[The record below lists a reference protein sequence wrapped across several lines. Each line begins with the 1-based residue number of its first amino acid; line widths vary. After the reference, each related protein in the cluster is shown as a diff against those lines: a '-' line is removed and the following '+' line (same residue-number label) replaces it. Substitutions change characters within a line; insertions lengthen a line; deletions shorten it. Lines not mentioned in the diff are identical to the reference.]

1 MPLQRPKT
9 STKSQSSA
17 AAASAKPARRST
29 ASGSAQSAIRD
40 PQSAILPA
48 PRPIRKLMAANRSEI
63 AVRIFRAGT
72 ELNLRTVAI
81 FAHEDRLCIH
91 RYKADE
97 AYQVGT
103 GKGPVAA
110 YLDIESIVAVAKEK
124 GVDAIHPGYG
134 FLSENAGF
142 ARACQRAGL
151 IFVGPRP
158 ELLDMMGDKTAA
170 RALAQKIG
178 VPVLPGTENPITD
191 REEALKTAKAIG
203 FPLIIK
209 AAFGGG
215 GRGMRVVHKPGD
227 LAHLLDE
234 AQGEAERAF
243 GNNAVFLEKYIPR
256 AKHIE
261 VQILGDQH
269 GNVIHLHERDCS
281 VQRRHQKVVEVA
293 PSFGLPAE
301 IVHELCEAAAR
312 MAREIRYDNA
322 GTVEFLYDL
331 DHHEWFFIEMNPRIQ
346 VEHTVT
352 EVITGLDLV
361 RAQILIAQ
369 GHALHSA
376 VVGMPPQEEIPRNG
390 YAIQCRITT
399 EDPENKFIPD
409 YGRIVAYR
417 SPGGFGVRLDG
428 GMGYAGA
435 VITPFY
441 DSLLVKSIT
450 SGQTYDIAMGRARR
464 TLSEFRIRGVKTNIP
479 FLENLIAHPQF
490 RSGQAT
496 TALIDTTPELFSFKP
511 RRDRATKLLNFLGN
525 VIVNGNPHAKGY
537 RPEKPLLP
545 ALAPAATGVGVRG
558 LEFGVSGQ
566 APVRTGSAPATPN
579 SKHQTPNP
587 SSAPPPG
594 TRQLL
599 LELGPRKFAE
609 WTLKQKRLLITD
621 TTWRDAHQSLMATRV
636 RSYDML
642 ACADAL
648 ARRAPNLFSLEMWG
662 GATFDTAM
670 RFLNEDP
677 WERLRQLRARVPNI
691 CFQMLFRGANAV
703 GYTNY
708 PDNVVAGF
716 VKHAAS
722 SGMDIFRVF
731 DSLNYLPN
739 LRVAMAAVQDTHAIC
754 EAAICYTGDITDPA
768 REKYNL
774 TYYVKMARELERM
787 GAHFLAIKD
796 MAGLCRPYAAQ
807 KLVKALKDEV
817 GLPIHFHTHDTSG
830 VAAASVLRAAD
841 AGVDVVDLA
850 LASMSG
856 STSQPN
862 LNSIVAAL
870 QHMPRDTG
878 LDLPALN
885 EFSDYWETVR
895 EYYRPFDTA
904 PKSGSAEV
912 YLHEMPGGQYT
923 NLREQAASMGVAQR
937 WPEIARLYAE
947 VNQLFGDIVKV
958 TPSSKVVGDMALF
971 LFSKGIKPG
980 DVVNLEP
987 GALPFPES
995 VIDMMMGGL
1004 GWPEGGWPDQVWKV
1018 ILGQERY
1025 QQARARYVGATS
1037 QKLGRK
1043 LLAQPKT
1050 QNSKLK
1056 TSAAGAL
1063 DLEKTRAELS
1073 ERLKRAAS
1081 DDDLYSHLMYPTVF
1095 ADFAKHAQAYSD
1107 VSVLPTPAFF
1117 YGLKPGEE
1125 ISVNIEEG
1133 KVLIIRLIS
1142 VGQPDKEGRR
1152 TISYEL
1158 NGIGRESVI
1167 VDKTITPKTK
1177 ARPKADLN
1185 DPMQV
1190 AAPIPGLIA
1199 QLQVSVGGKVSKGDK
1214 LLMMEAMKMQNTVY
1228 APSTGVVAELHVA
1241 LGDTVEAKDLL
1252 IKIRAAG

>member
-1 MPLQRPKT
+1 
-9 STKSQSSA
+9 
-17 AAASAKPARRST
+17 
-29 ASGSAQSAIRD
+29 
-40 PQSAILPA
+40 
-48 PRPIRKLMAANRSEI
+48 MAANRSEI

-72 ELNLRTVAI
+72 ELGLRTVAI
-81 FAHEDRLCIH
+81 FAQEDRFCIH

-97 AYQVGT
+97 AYLVGQ

-110 YLDIESIVAVAKEK
+110 YLDIESIIGIAKEK
-124 GVDAIHPGYG
+124 GIDAIHPGYG

-142 ARACQRAGL
+142 ARACEKAGI

-170 RALAQKIG
+170 RAIAKKIG
-178 VPVLPGTENPITD
+178 VPVLPGTEEPITD
-191 REEALKTAKAIG
+191 RDEALKTAKAIG

-215 GRGMRVVHKPGD
+215 GRGMRVVHKAGD
-227 LAHLLDE
+227 LASLLDE
-234 AQGEAERAF
+234 AQSEAGRAF
-243 GNNAVFLEKYIPR
+243 GNPAVFLEKYIPR

-261 VQILGDQH
+261 VQILGDKH
-269 GNVIHLHERDCS
+269 GQVIHLHERDCS

-293 PSFGLPAE
+293 PSFGLPPE
-301 IVHELCEAAAR
+301 VVKELCEAAAR
-312 MAREIRYDNA
+312 MARAVRYDNA
-322 GTVEFLYDL
+322 GTIEFLYDL

-369 GHALHSA
+369 GHALHSPE
-376 VVGMPPQEEIPRNG
+376 VGMPAQADVPRNG

-399 EDPENKFIPD
+399 EDPENKFVPD
-409 YGRIVAYR
+409 YGRILAYR

-441 DSLLVKSIT
+441 DSMLVKVIA
-450 SGQTYDIAMGRARR
+450 SGQSYEMAMNRSRR
-464 TLSEFRIRGVKTNIP
+464 ILSEFRIRGVKTNIP
-479 FLENLIAHPQF
+479 FLENVIAHPIF

-496 TALIDTTPELFSFKP
+496 TTLIDTTPELFTFKP
-511 RRDRATKLLNFLGN
+511 RRDRATKLLNFLGH

-537 RPEKPLLP
+537 RPEKPFTAAVPPTYDRNATVP
-545 ALAPAATGVGVRG
+545 A
-558 LEFGVSGQ
+558 
-566 APVRTGSAPATPN
+566 
-579 SKHQTPNP
+579 
-587 SSAPPPG
+587 G

-599 LELGPRKFAE
+599 LELGPKKFAE

-621 TTWRDAHQSLMATRV
+621 TTFRDAHQSLMATRV

-642 ACADAL
+642 ACAGAVAHRL
-648 ARRAPNLFSLEMWG
+648 PGLYSLELWG

-708 PDNVVAGF
+708 PDHIVAGF
-716 VKHAAS
+716 VKHAAA
-722 SGMDIFRVF
+722 SGMDIFRIF

-739 LRVAMAAVQDTHAIC
+739 LRVAMEAVQGTHALC
-754 EAAICYTGDITDPA
+754 EAALCYTGDILDERRDKFT
-768 REKYNL
+768 L
-774 TYYVKMARELERM
+774 SYYVRLAKELERM
-787 GAHFLAIKD
+787 GAHLLAIKD

-807 KLVKALKDEV
+807 KLVKTLKEEV

-830 VAAASVLRAAD
+830 IASASVLRAAD
-841 AGVDVVDLA
+841 AGVDIVDLA

-862 LNSIVAAL
+862 LNSVVAAL
-870 QHMPRDTG
+870 EHTPRDTK
-878 LDLPALN
+878 LDLDTLN
-885 EFSDYWETVR
+885 VFSDYWEQVR

-904 PKSGSAEV
+904 PKTGSAEV

-923 NLREQAASMGVAQR
+923 NLKEQAASMGVSHR
-937 WPEIARLYAE
+937 WPEIARTYAE

-971 LFSKGIKPG
+971 LFSRGIKPV

-987 GALPFPES
+987 GATPFPES
-995 VIDMMMGGL
+995 VIDMLSGGL
-1004 GWPEGGWPDQVWKV
+1004 GWPEGGWPEGVSRAV
-1018 ILGQERY
+1018 LGEKRHKEAKAKY
-1025 QQARARYVGATS
+1025 EAS
-1037 QKLGRK
+1037 
-1043 LLAQPKT
+1043 
-1050 QNSKLK
+1050 LK
-1056 TSAAGAL
+1056 KKSAKASSTAPFAAGEA
-1063 DLEKTRAELS
+1063 DLKKLRTELAEKLRRDVT
-1073 ERLKRAAS
+1073 
-1081 DDDLYSHLMYPTVF
+1081 DDDVYSHLMYPQVF
-1095 ADFAKHAQAYSD
+1095 ADFAKQQREYGD

-1125 ISVNIEEG
+1125 ISVEIEEG
-1133 KVLIIRLIS
+1133 KVLIIRLVSI
-1142 VGQPDKEGRR
+1142 GAPDKDGRR
-1152 TISYEL
+1152 ALSYEL
-1158 NGIGRESVI
+1158 NGIAREAFI
-1167 VDKTITPKTK
+1167 TDKGVAPKSK
-1177 ARPKADLN
+1177 ARLKADLA
-1185 DPMQV
+1185 DPLQV
-1190 AAPIPGLIA
+1190 AAPIPGLIGA
-1199 QLQVSVGGKVSKGDK
+1199 LSTSVGAKVVKGEK
-1214 LLMMEAMKMQNTVY
+1214 LFMMEAMKMQTTIF
-1228 APSTGVVAELHVA
+1228 APCDGVVAEVNA
-1241 LGDTVEAKDLL
+1241 AVGDTVEAKDLIVKL
-1252 IKIRAAG
+1252 RAAG

>member
-1 MPLQRPKT
+1 MIPV
-9 STKSQSSA
+9 SS
-17 AAASAKPARRST
+17 SPSPD
-29 ASGSAQSAIRD
+29 I
-40 PQSAILPA
+40 
-48 PRPIRKLMAANRSEI
+48 RPIKKLMAANRSEI

-72 ELNLRTVAI
+72 ELDLRTVAVY
-81 FAHEDRLCIH
+81 AQEDRLSIH

-97 AYQVGT
+97 AYQVGL

-110 YLDIESIVAVAKEK
+110 YLDIEGIVGIAKEH

-134 FLSENAGF
+134 FLSENAAF
-142 ARACQRAGL
+142 ARACQKAGI

-170 RALAQKIG
+170 RALAQKIN
-178 VPVLPGTENPITD
+178 VPTLPGTEEPVSD
-191 REEALKTAKAIG
+191 RAEALKVAKTIG

-215 GRGMRVVHKPGD
+215 GRGMRIVHKPGD
-227 LAHLLDE
+227 LSALLDE

-243 GNNAVFLEKYIPR
+243 GNPAVFLEKYIPR

-293 PSFGLPAE
+293 PSFGLPE
-301 IVHELCEAAAR
+301 KIVQELCDAAAR
-312 MAREIRYDNA
+312 MARAVKYDNA
-322 GTVEFLYDL
+322 GTIEFLYDL
-331 DHHEWFFIEMNPRIQ
+331 DRHEWFFIEMNPRIQ

-369 GHALHSA
+369 GHSLHSPE
-376 VVGMPPQEEIPRNG
+376 VGMPAQADVPRIG
-390 YAIQCRITT
+390 YAIQARITT

-409 YGRIVAYR
+409 YGRILAYR
-417 SPGGFGVRLDG
+417 SPGGFGIRLDG
-428 GMGYAGA
+428 GMGYSGA

-441 DSLLVKSIT
+441 DSLLVKMIV
-450 SGQTYDIAMGRARR
+450 SGQSYDIALSRMRRA
-464 TLSEFRIRGVKTNIP
+464 LSEFRIRGVKTNIP
-479 FLENLIAHPQF
+479 FLENVITHPQF
-490 RSGQAT
+490 SSGQAT
-496 TALIDTTPELFSFKP
+496 TTLIDTTPELFTFRP

-537 RPEKPLLP
+537 RPEKPFLP
-545 ALAPAATGVGVRG
+545 APAPAYDRHLAP
-558 LEFGVSGQ
+558 
-566 APVRTGSAPATPN
+566 PD
-579 SKHQTPNP
+579 
-587 SSAPPPG
+587 G

-599 LELGPRKFAE
+599 LKLGPKKFAE
-609 WTLKQKRLLITD
+609 WTAKQKRLLITD

-642 ACADAL
+642 ASADAI
-648 ARRAPNLFSLEMWG
+648 ARRAPGLFSLEMWG

-677 WERLRQLRARVPNI
+677 WDRLRQLRARVPNI

-716 VKHAAS
+716 VRHAAE

-739 LRVAMAAVQDTHAIC
+739 LRVAMEAVQDTHAIC
-754 EAAICYTGDITDPA
+754 EAAICYTGDILDS
-768 REKYNL
+768 RRDKFSL
-774 TYYVKMARELERM
+774 KYYVRLARELEKM

-807 KLVKALKDEV
+807 KLVKALKEET

-830 VAAASVLRAAD
+830 IASASILRAAD

-856 STSQPN
+856 STAQPN

-870 QHMPRDTG
+870 QHTPRDTG
-878 LDLPALN
+878 LDLDTLN
-885 EFSDYWETVR
+885 QFSDYWEQVR
-895 EYYRPFDTA
+895 AYYAPFDTA
-904 PKSGSAEV
+904 PRTGSAEV

-923 NLREQAASMGVAQR
+923 NLKEQAASMGVAHR
-937 WPEIARLYAE
+937 WPEIARTYAE

-971 LFSKGIKPG
+971 LFSRGIKPA

-987 GALPFPES
+987 GSMPFPES

-1004 GWPEGGWPDQVWKV
+1004 GWPEGGWPVPVWRV
-1018 ILGQERY
+1018 VLGEKRFAE
-1025 QQARARYVGATS
+1025 ARARYGAA
-1037 QKLGRK
+1037 RK
-1043 LLAQPKT
+1043 GK
-1050 QNSKLK
+1050 KGK
-1056 TSAAGAL
+1056 AAKAAAAL
-1063 DLEKTRAELS
+1063 DLEKTRQELS
-1073 ERLKRAAS
+1073 DKLRRPATE
-1081 DDDLYSHLMYPTVF
+1081 DDLYSHLMYPQVF
-1095 ADFAKHAQAYSD
+1095 ADFTKHQQAYGD
-1107 VSVLPTPAFF
+1107 VDVLPTPAFF
-1117 YGLKPGEE
+1117 YGLKVGEE
-1125 ISVNIEEG
+1125 ISVSIEEG
-1133 KVLIIRLIS
+1133 KILIVRLVS
-1142 VGQPDKEGRR
+1142 VGAPDKDGRR
-1152 TISYEL
+1152 TVSYEL
-1158 NGIGRESVI
+1158 NGIMREAFI
-1167 VDKTITPKTK
+1167 LDKGVAPKTK
-1177 ARPKADLN
+1177 ARPKADLA
-1185 DPMQV
+1185 DPAQV
-1190 AAPIPGLIA
+1190 AAPIPGLVA
-1199 QLQVSVGGKVSKGDK
+1199 TLSVSVGSKVAKGDK
-1214 LLMMEAMKMQNTVY
+1214 LLMMEAMKMQTTVY
-1228 APSTGVVAELHVA
+1228 APCDGVVAELHVA
-1241 LGDTVEAKDLL
+1241 VGETVESKDLL
-1252 IKIRAAG
+1252 IKLRAAG